1 MDQTGKR
8 LTRRAFMKGL
18 LAAGAVLGP
27 LCPHSP
33 FAQDPSELQI
43 QGLLKEPEA
52 DFIFGR
58 VQYRGGDWNTDMLYE
73 GLKGGSDVNL
83 LKRVLRETS
92 IKTQAKETVIPIGSP
107 LLLTAPFL
115 YMTGHGTILTGET
128 EIDNMRK
135 ALEGGAFLFGDS
147 CNGRGDGFNM
157 SFVSFI
163 QRVFPGKKMR
173 PLEMSHPLFN
183 SYYKIDKI
191 LGGDKLVDDYIEG
204 LEIDGRLAV
213 VFTVN
218 DLGCAWEGHACDPGG
233 EEQRDHAFK
242 MGINMIVYA
251 MTH

>member
-1 MDQTGKR
+1 MNEIRNR
-8 LTRRAFMKGL
+8 LTRRAFIKGL

-27 LCPHSP
+27 LSPRSP
-33 FAQDPSELQI
+33 FAQDPSEMQI

-58 VQYRGGDWNTDMLYE
+58 VHYRGGDWNTDMLYE
-73 GLKGGSDVNL
+73 GLKGGSEINL
-83 LKRVLRETS
+83 LKRVLQETS
-92 IKTQAKETVIPIGSP
+92 IKTEAKETVIPIDSP
-107 LLLTAPFL
+107 LLLTSPFL
-115 YMTGHGTILTGET
+115 YMTGHRTILASES

-147 CNGRGDGFNM
+147 CNGRREGFNNN
-157 SFVSFI
+157 FISFI
-163 QRVFPGKKMR
+163 QRIFPGKKMR
-173 PLEMSHPLFN
+173 HLEMSHPLFN

-191 LGGDKLVDDYIEG
+191 LGGDKLVDDYLEG

-213 VFTVN
+213 VFTMN
-218 DLGCAWEGHACDPGG
+218 DLGCAWEGHPCSPG
-233 EEQRDHAFK
+233 EEAQRDHAFK

>member
-1 MDQTGKR
+1 
-8 LTRRAFMKGL
+8 
-18 LAAGAVLGP
+18 
-27 LCPHSP
+27 
-33 FAQDPSELQI
+33 
-43 QGLLKEPEA
+43 
-52 DFIFGR
+52 
-58 VQYRGGDWNTDMLYE
+58 
-73 GLKGGSDVNL
+73 
-83 LKRVLRETS
+83 
-92 IKTQAKETVIPIGSP
+92 
-107 LLLTAPFL
+107 
-115 YMTGHGTILTGET
+115 
-128 EIDNMRK
+128 
-135 ALEGGAFLFGDS
+135 
-147 CNGRGDGFNM
+147 M